1 MGSNDLMKR
10 HIVLVGF
17 MGTGKTTIGNRLAR
31 GLGREFVD
39 IDHEIER
46 VSGMS
51 ISDMFRKYGETRFRS
66 EEHLAT
72 VKLAACQGLV
82 ISTGGGWVLK
92 EENVEALKPGSL
104 IVWLTA
110 PPEVIFQRVMRKKSS
125 RPLLKNISSPADI
138 AEMMAGRKPY
148 YEKAADIAV
157 DTGERSLRQAVE
169 DIVFNYRL
177 GSHSGQS

>member
-72 VKLAACQGLV
+72 VKLAARQGLV

-169 DIVFNYRL
+169 DIVYNYRL